1 MNKIWLVIK
10 REYST
15 RVVKKSFIIM
25 TIIGPLFFAALI
37 IAPAYFSSLEEH
49 KLRTIAVIDQTGI
62 YDDTLVNTT
71 LLNNLKLK
79 NEKVDMKQVLYRRL
93 PDTKYIHFEF
103 LPPKTS
109 IDSVQKHFKNTDYY
123 ALLFIPKNL
132 AVSNR
137 IQLYSDK
144 DIALNIK
151 MYLSNFFKNELEKE
165 KLKSHNIDP
174 DILKS
179 VETNIKIDTI
189 KWTKKGEVK
198 SFASEIAMVLGFLA
212 SFLIYFF
219 IFMYSSL
226 VIRGVIEE
234 KTNRIIEIIIS
245 SIRST
250 QLMIGKIIGVALVG
264 LTQFLLWV
272 VLSFAIIS
280 FASKSDIF
288 NSKTTLNNP
297 QTITTLLNDTTTSSS
312 ELQPVAEE
320 ENNLNEITDEIQFTI
335 GTINWPVVIISFLIY
350 FLGGYLLY
358 SGLFA
363 AIGAMVDNETD
374 TQQFMLPVTVPML
387 ISIVMIQSFV
397 NYPDSQVSFWFSII
411 PFTSPIAMMARIPFG
426 VPYWQLFLSIALLM
440 VTIYFTTVFSAKI
453 YRVGILTYGKKPSYK
468 DIIKWLK
475 LKL

>member
-1 MNKIWLVIK
+1 MNKIWFVIK
-10 REYST
+10 REYKT

-25 TIIGPLFFAALI
+25 SIIGPLFFAALV
-37 IAPAYFSSLEEH
+37 IAPAYFSSLQEN
-49 KLRTIAVIDQTGI
+49 KLRKIAVIDQTGI
-62 YDDTLVNTT
+62 YDDTLINTS

-79 NEKVDMKQVLYRRL
+79 EEKVDINKVMYRRL
-93 PDTKYIHFEF
+93 PDTKYIHFDF
-103 LPPKTS
+103 LPSTTS
-109 IDSVQKHFKNTDYY
+109 IDSVQKHFKNTEYY
-123 ALLFIPKNL
+123 ALLFIPENL
-132 AVSNR
+132 IVSNT

-151 MYLSNFFKNELEKE
+151 MYLSNFFKNEIEKE

-174 DILKS
+174 NIIKS
-179 VETNIKIDTI
+179 VETKIRIDTI

-219 IFMYSSL
+219 IFMYSSM

-234 KTNRIIEIIIS
+234 KTNRIIEIIVS
-245 SIRST
+245 SVRST

-272 VLSFAIIS
+272 ILSSVIITFA
-280 FASKSDIF
+280 KQSDIF
-288 NSKTTLNNP
+288 NTKPTINNP
-297 QTITTLLNDTTTSSS
+297 KTISSLLNDTTTTVELLPSAAEKENLS
-312 ELQPVAEE
+312 EVVSQ
-320 ENNLNEITDEIQFTI
+320 IQTTV
-335 GTINWPVVIISFLIY
+335 GAINWPVVILSFIVF

-358 SGLFA
+358 SSIFA

-374 TQQFMLPVTVPML
+374 TQQFTLPVTIPML

-397 NYPDSQVSFWFSII
+397 NYPDSQVSVWFSII

-426 VPYWQLFLSIALLM
+426 VPYWQLLLSIALLSI
-440 VTIYFTTVFSAKI
+440 TIYFTIIFSAKI
-453 YRVGILTYGKKPSYK
+453 YRVGILTYGKKPSYR
-468 DIIKWLK
+468 DLIRWFK